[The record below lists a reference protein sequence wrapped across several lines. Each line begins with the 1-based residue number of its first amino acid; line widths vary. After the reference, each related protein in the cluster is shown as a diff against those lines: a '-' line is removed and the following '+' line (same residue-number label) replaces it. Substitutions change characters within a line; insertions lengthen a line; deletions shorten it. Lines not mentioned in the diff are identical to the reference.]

1 MSKKK
6 KLFHVKDHL
15 VSGEVFELSWNQ
27 EKKRAETNLTDNK
40 QLSKY
45 YHSDNYDSHK
55 KKKNGIIDLLY
66 FGVQKVMFKFK
77 ENLLVIHKS
86 GNRIL
91 DYGSGV
97 GSFAQ
102 YLSNK
107 GYKTTLI
114 EPLNKPKEVAK
125 KKNLKVFNSIQELP
139 IHSTFSCITLWHV
152 LEHVPNP
159 ERTILRLKNLLELNG
174 IILVA
179 LPNFNSFDSK
189 YYKKYWAALDVPR
202 HLWHYT
208 SEGIINTLESSGFE
222 FIKKYPLF
230 FDAIYISYLS
240 EKHMKNSFPFI
251 KGIIIGIISN
261 IKALFSGE
269 YSSLIYVFKKINQ

>member
-15 VSGEVFELSWNQ
+15 VSGEFFELSWNQ

-40 QLSKY
+40 ELSKY

-114 EPLNKPKEVAK
+114 EPLNKPNEIAK

-139 IHSTFSCITLWHV
+139 MHSTFSCITLWHV
-152 LEHVPNP
+152 LEHLPNP

-189 YYKKYWAALDVPR
+189 YYEKYWAALDVPR

-222 FIKKYPLF
+222 FIKKHPLLL
-230 FDAIYISYLS
+230 DSYYISMLS
-240 EKHMKNSFPFI
+240 EKYKKSKLFFL
-251 KGIIIGIISN
+251 KGLIVGFVSN
-261 IKALFSGE
+261 FTAIFTSNH
-269 YSSLIYVFKKINQ
+269 SSSAFVFKKRE